1 MGGAVRPSKVDSG
14 TALAAIR
21 NVFREHGF
29 DGASLTRLADATGLR
44 RASLYHRYPGGK
56 DDMAE
61 AAIDSVAVF
70 LERDV
75 FANLANGAPWPDRL
89 RVFCEQLDAYYDSG
103 RTLCLLAA
111 FSFGSVPKAV
121 RQKARRIAS
130 QWRGH
135 LASLVVEAGCSEE
148 RAQAIAEQILVEVQG
163 GLIVAALMNNPS
175 SFRAVLDRLPA
186 LVLDASNQTET
197 AT

>member
-1 MGGAVRPSKVDSG
+1 VRPSKVDSG

-29 DGASLTRLADATGLR
+29 DGASLTLLAEATGLQ

-61 AAIDSVAVF
+61 AAVDSIAAF
-70 LERDV
+70 LEREV
-75 FANLANGAPWPDRL
+75 FANLANGAPWRDRL
-89 RVFCEQLDAYYDSG
+89 RVLCRQLDAYYDGG

-111 FSFGSVPKAV
+111 FSFGSVPEAV
-121 RQKARRIAS
+121 RKKARKVAG
-130 QWRGH
+130 QWQDH
-135 LASLVVEAGCSEE
+135 LVSLVVEAGCSEG
-148 RAQAIAEQILVEVQG
+148 RAQAIAEQILVEIQG
-163 GLIVAALMNNPS
+163 GLIVAALMNDAAP
-175 SFRAVLDRLPA
+175 FRAVLDRLPT
-186 LVLDASNQTET
+186 LVLDASKQAEK